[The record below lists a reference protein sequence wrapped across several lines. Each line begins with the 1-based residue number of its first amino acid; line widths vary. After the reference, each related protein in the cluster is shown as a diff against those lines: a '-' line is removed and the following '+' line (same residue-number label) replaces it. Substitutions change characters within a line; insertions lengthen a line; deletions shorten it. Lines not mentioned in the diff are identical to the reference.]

1 MTFGRAIQRTLAVL
15 AITCGFALPQEL
27 PRTGAHREP
36 LNDAWFTGPIL
47 APSAATLPHGHF
59 LIEPYFYDVTVQ
71 GRYDNNG
78 ARRSVAHENE
88 VRSLTYML
96 YGLSDK
102 VTVGL
107 IPTGGF
113 NTLSEGLS
121 SSGVEPG
128 DLTLDAQYRLTQF
141 HEGSWHPATAAVV
154 QETLPTGKYDRL
166 GDRTSNGL
174 GNGAYTTILGLYS
187 QSYFWLPNGRI
198 LRARFN
204 VSQAFSPAVHV
215 QDASVYGTEA
225 GFRGHAHPG
234 RSTFVDLS
242 SEYSLTRNWV
252 LALDATYRYNAST
265 RVSGYNVLG
274 AVPVALELDSGS
286 GYAVG
291 LAPAIEYNWNH
302 NLGVL
307 LGTYMIVAGRNTS
320 ATITPV
326 VAINFWR

>member
-1 MTFGRAIQRTLAVL
+1 VL
-15 AITCGFALPQEL
+15 AILGGLALAQEP
-27 PRTGAHREP
+27 PRTGPNCES

-47 APSAATLPHGHF
+47 APSAATLPRGHF
-59 LIEPYFYDVTVQ
+59 LVEPYLYDVTVQ
-71 GRYDNNG
+71 GQYDNNG
-78 ARRSVAHENE
+78 ARHSVSHENE

-113 NTLSEGLS
+113 DTLTGGLS
-121 SSGVEPG
+121 SSGLQPG

-141 HEGSWHPATAAVV
+141 HEGSWRPATAAVV

-166 GDRTSNGL
+166 GDRTSNAL
-174 GNGAYTTILGLYS
+174 GSGAYTTTLAFYS
-187 QSYFWLPNGRI
+187 QTYFWLPNGRI

-234 RSTFVDLS
+234 RSTFVDAS
-242 SEYSLTRNWV
+242 SEYSLTRRWV
-252 LALDATYRYNAST
+252 LAFDATYRYNANT
-265 RVSGYNVLG
+265 RVNGYNVLG
-274 AVPVALELDSGS
+274 AAPVALELDSGS

-291 LAPAIEYNWNH
+291 LAPAIEYNWKH
-302 NLGVL
+302 NLGFL
-307 LGTYMIVAGRNTS
+307 LGTYAIVAGRNTS

>member
-1 MTFGRAIQRTLAVL
+1 MTFGRAIHGALAVL
-15 AITCGFALPQEL
+15 AIVCGLGLAQES
-27 PRTGAHREP
+27 PPASTNREP
-36 LNDAWFTGPIL
+36 LNNAWFTGPVL
-47 APSAATLPHGHF
+47 APSAATLPRGHF
-59 LIEPYFYDVTVQ
+59 LIEPYFYDVTLQ
-71 GRYDNNG
+71 GQYDHNG
-78 ARRSVAHENE
+78 ARRRVPHENE

-128 DLTLDAQYRLTQF
+128 DLTLDAQYRISQF
-141 HEGSWHPATAAVV
+141 HEGSWHPATAAVM

-174 GNGAYTTILGLYS
+174 GSGAYTTTLGLYS

-204 VSQAFSPAVHV
+204 VSQAFSQEVRV
-215 QDASVYGTEA
+215 QDASVYGTGA

-234 RSTFVDLS
+234 RSTFVDVA

-252 LALDATYRYNAST
+252 LALDATYRYNANT
-265 RVSGYNVLG
+265 RVNGYNYLG
-274 AVPVALELDSGS
+274 SAPAALELNSGS

-291 LAPAIEYNWNH
+291 LAPAIEFNWKH

>member
-1 MTFGRAIQRTLAVL
+1 MTFGRAIRGALAVL
-15 AITCGFALPQEL
+15 AIVCGLALAQE
-27 PRTGAHREP
+27 PPPTGANREP
-36 LNDAWFTGPIL
+36 LNEAWFTGPIL

-59 LIEPYFYDVTVQ
+59 LIEPYFYDVMVQ
-71 GRYDNNG
+71 GQYDSKG
-78 ARRSVAHENE
+78 ARHTVPHENK

-113 NTLSEGLS
+113 NTLSEGIS

-128 DLTLDAQYRLTQF
+128 DLTLDAQYRVTQF

-166 GDRTSNGL
+166 GDGTSNGL
-174 GNGAYTTILGLYS
+174 GNGAYTTTLGLYS
-187 QSYFWLPNGRI
+187 QSYLWLPNGRI

-204 VSQAFSPAVHV
+204 VSQAFSPAVRV
-215 QDASVYGTEA
+215 QDASVYGTAA

-234 RSTFVDLS
+234 RSTLVDLA

-252 LALDATYRYNAST
+252 LALDATYRYNANT
-265 RVSGYNVLG
+265 RVNGYNALG
-274 AVPVALELDSGS
+274 SAPAALELDSGS

-291 LAPAIEYNWNH
+291 LAPAIEYNWKH
-302 NLGVL
+302 NLGVI
-307 LGTYMIVAGRNTS
+307 LGTYLIVTGRNTS

-326 VAINFWR
+326 VAVNFWR